1 MADKES
7 TIKTIFA
14 LDGETKYRDAIKN
27 INSEQREL
35 RSELSKATSA
45 YQLNGD
51 KLEYN
56 KSRVEILT
64 KQYDSQK
71 RKLDEVRHAMEQ
83 SAKING
89 ENSEETRKL
98 RTEYNNTESA
108 LMRMEKSLKDA
119 TAELAAQELEMRKL
133 GNRTR
138 EVGEAVEKTGAKM
151 KGFGDDMSKYVTAPL
166 VGIGVAATAA
176 FMEVDENLD
185 NIAKATGA
193 TGKNLEELQDVW
205 ENVVRT
211 MPVDMGVVSEA
222 VGELNTQ
229 FGWTNEKL
237 EENTRLTAKYIE
249 ITGAGVTETIQ
260 GTKKALEIFG
270 LEADK
275 YEKILEIVAKQA
287 QDTGVDTKTMF
298 DAIARGGPTLKNMGL
313 SLEESVVLLSQMEQ
327 NGIEA
332 TRALGYLVRAQATLA
347 KEGKPLNQGLQEFQ
361 DVVKNSTSET
371 EKMNE
376 AAKIFGTKGA
386 VTMLDAVERGAL
398 DFGELAD
405 AAESAGGTIARTFED
420 TLDPIDQHQVLL
432 NNAKIA
438 GAKLSEEVQIAL
450 APAMESLIDVVSGA
464 VDGFN
469 SLDDKT
475 KKTITNAGL
484 IVAAIGPAMSVGG
497 RVVELVGK
505 GISGWGGLIDKLSMA
520 PGVIGNVTTALGSG
534 GTFGLVAGVGLA
546 GIGVWKLVESL
557 TAVDPAVKRAQES
570 LESLDDEFRDM
581 EAGYLAQTELIKQ
594 YRGDLDTL
602 MQEEDKSVATKRR
615 IQSVVERLNQLVPE
629 LNLAYDE
636 QADKLNMTVTEMD
649 KLILSSREA
658 VKEQLKQEL
667 VTKLLEEEGKQLED
681 LIKYQIELE
690 ELSQSRQAIEGA
702 RNAALMT
709 GLTEEQLKY
718 AEMTKEAREYHG
730 VTLDLTDEQVMAV
743 GKLKKVIEEEADRLE
758 RATGRKVTN
767 FVASTN
773 ALNELDGATRR
784 TQKSSDELAG
794 IYEGMGPRMEEYEK
808 ALDKTLDSVLGL
820 KDTQDDLG
828 DATEDSAERQTEA
841 IKKMAEETIPV
852 WEQLGMSQE
861 EYEKAVD
868 DHAKKIEDRTAEN
881 VKRLSNFSDQKID
894 YEKITV
900 KKFIELKQK
909 ELEAFTKYEDNLST
923 VSKRTSKEFADE
935 LRKMGDAAA
944 PLIAKI
950 ATASDKELEEL
961 ETVFKSRTKAATDA
975 AKEELGQ
982 LPGVA
987 ENYVNSMIDAVD
999 RKDEELKKAGYRIG
1013 SSLVGGTKRSVLMD
1027 SPSKVGIEIGENWD
1041 DSIAMGAEKAL
1052 PRVKDAGRKVGDTLS
1067 AATLPTPAELSMQLD
1082 VIRRVTTVGGGM
1094 MPVTPVSRG
1103 SVGQSESASVPPAA
1117 VGGTVINVQVPYDES
1132 EDFGRRIGRMVMT
1145 EMQSAEMSRG
1155 G

>member
-151 KGFGDDMSKYVTAPL
+151 KGFGDGMSKYVTAPL

-361 DVVKNSTSET
+361 DIVKNSTSET

-420 TLDPIDQHQVLL
+420 TLDPIDQHKVLL

-546 GIGVWKLVESL
+546 GIGIWKLVESL

-667 VTKLLEEEGKQLED
+667 VTKLLE
-681 LIKYQIELE
+681 Y
-690 ELSQSRQAIEGA
+690 
-702 RNAALMT
+702 
-709 GLTEEQLKY
+709 
-718 AEMTKEAREYHG
+718 
-730 VTLDLTDEQVMAV
+730 
-743 GKLKKVIEEEADRLE
+743 DRD
-758 RATGRKVTN
+758 RRGR
-767 FVASTN
+767 
-773 ALNELDGATRR
+773 
-784 TQKSSDELAG
+784 
-794 IYEGMGPRMEEYEK
+794 
-808 ALDKTLDSVLGL
+808 
-820 KDTQDDLG
+820 
-828 DATEDSAERQTEA
+828 
-841 IKKMAEETIPV
+841 
-852 WEQLGMSQE
+852 
-861 EYEKAVD
+861 
-868 DHAKKIEDRTAEN
+868 
-881 VKRLSNFSDQKID
+881 
-894 YEKITV
+894 
-900 KKFIELKQK
+900 
-909 ELEAFTKYEDNLST
+909 
-923 VSKRTSKEFADE
+923 
-935 LRKMGDAAA
+935 
-944 PLIAKI
+944 
-950 ATASDKELEEL
+950 
-961 ETVFKSRTKAATDA
+961 
-975 AKEELGQ
+975 
-982 LPGVA
+982 
-987 ENYVNSMIDAVD
+987 
-999 RKDEELKKAGYRIG
+999 
-1013 SSLVGGTKRSVLMD
+1013 
-1027 SPSKVGIEIGENWD
+1027 
-1041 DSIAMGAEKAL
+1041 
-1052 PRVKDAGRKVGDTLS
+1052 
-1067 AATLPTPAELSMQLD
+1067 
-1082 VIRRVTTVGGGM
+1082 
-1094 MPVTPVSRG
+1094 
-1103 SVGQSESASVPPAA
+1103 
-1117 VGGTVINVQVPYDES
+1117 
-1132 EDFGRRIGRMVMT
+1132 
-1145 EMQSAEMSRG
+1145 
-1155 G
+1155 

>member
-1 MADKES
+1 MANKTS
-7 TIKTIFA
+7 IIKTIFA
-14 LDGETKYRDAIKN
+14 IDGERKLEDALKGIT
-27 INSEQREL
+27 SEQKEL
-35 RSELSKATSA
+35 RSEMSRATAAYKLHGNELRYNQERADILSRQYEVQKKKVDELRHAVELASEKYDENSTEMQELRTRLSYAEGDLMKLQKQMEEATAKASKFGQSMLDAGEKITNAGQKMKNAGDKMTKAITLPVVALATAGVKTVAEMEAVNAQFEQVFGEFGNTAQKEIDRLSDEFGMLPNRIKPPFTKLTSQFKGLGADTEAAMSKAADATTLAADAAAFFDKSMEDA
-45 YQLNGD
+45 QGNLNSFIKGNYEGGEAIGLFAKETQLA
-51 KLEYN
+51 EW
-56 KSRVEILT
+56 
-64 KQYDSQK
+64 
-71 RKLDEVRHAMEQ
+71 
-83 SAKING
+83 SAKNLGLEWKKLG
-89 ENSEETRKL
+89 EMDKQFARLSYAQAMYDASGATGQAAREADQFENQL
-98 RTEYNNTESA
+98 GN
-108 LMRMEKSLKDA
+108 LKQAAKD
-119 TAELAAQELEMRKL
+119 TLAELAAPLLEPTIDVMKTL
-133 GNRTR
+133 G
-138 EVGEAVEKTGAKM
+138 
-151 KGFGDDMSKYVTAPL
+151 
-166 VGIGVAATAA
+166 GV
-176 FMEVDENLD
+176 
-185 NIAKATGA
+185 
-193 TGKNLEELQDVW
+193 LQDVAEW
-205 ENVVRT
+205 FGSLSDAQQEFVVKAVLIGAASG
-211 MPVDMGVVSEA
+211 PVLSGIGRVTEGIGGIVTTIGKLTTDAEIAGNALSMMGKVGIAGGIAVA
-222 VGELNTQ
+222 VG
-229 FGWTNEKL
+229 
-237 EENTRLTAKYIE
+237 AIY
-249 ITGAGVTETIQ
+249 TI
-260 GTKKALEIFG
+260 
-270 LEADK
+270 
-275 YEKILEIVAKQA
+275 
-287 QDTGVDTKTMF
+287 
-298 DAIARGGPTLKNMGL
+298 
-313 SLEESVVLLSQMEQ
+313 
-327 NGIEA
+327 
-332 TRALGYLVRAQATLA
+332 
-347 KEGKPLNQGLQEFQ
+347 
-361 DVVKNSTSET
+361 
-371 EKMNE
+371 
-376 AAKIFGTKGA
+376 
-386 VTMLDAVERGAL
+386 
-398 DFGELAD
+398 
-405 AAESAGGTIARTFED
+405 
-420 TLDPIDQHQVLL
+420 
-432 NNAKIA
+432 
-438 GAKLSEEVQIAL
+438 
-450 APAMESLIDVVSGA
+450 VS
-464 VDGFN
+464 
-469 SLDDKT
+469 
-475 KKTITNAGL
+475 
-484 IVAAIGPAMSVGG
+484 
-497 RVVELVGK
+497 
-505 GISGWGGLIDKLSMA
+505 
-520 PGVIGNVTTALGSG
+520 
-534 GTFGLVAGVGLA
+534 
-546 GIGVWKLVESL
+546 SL
-557 TAVDPAVKRAQES
+557 TEVDPAVKRAQES

-636 QADKLNMTVTEMD
+636 QADKLNMAVTEMD

-961 ETVFKSRTKAATDA
+961 ETVFKNRTKAATDA

-1067 AATLPTPAELSMQLD
+1067 AATLPTPQDLSMQLD
-1082 VIRRVTTVGGGM
+1082 VIRRVSTVGDYGAPVRVPVGGG
-1094 MPVTPVSRG
+1094 V
-1103 SVGQSESASVPPAA
+1103 VGQPGTASVPALGASP
-1117 VGGTVINVQVPYDES
+1117 VFNINVQVPYDES
-1132 EDFGRRIGRMVMT
+1132 EDFGRRVGRMVMN
-1145 EMQSAEMSRG
+1145 ELHSAEMSRG